1 MHKILAALLLAI
13 LLYSAP
19 ARAQSAPRDPF
30 RETEAIT
37 NPYQYAQAIQQ
48 VVVMGIV
55 MADKVERVIV
65 QISGYDDLAVFKN
78 GDTIAV
84 NFQGLPHEFKITEV
98 TPRSVSF
105 EAGPKHSKKG
115 ADPETFTYEVFLL

>member
-1 MHKILAALLLAI
+1 MHKIIAFLLLTV

-19 ARAQSAPRDPF
+19 ARAESDPRDPF
-30 RETEAIT
+30 KQTEAIT

-55 MADKVERVIV
+55 MSGKVQRVIV
-65 QISGYDDLAVFKN
+65 QISGYDDLAVFKG

-98 TPRSVSF
+98 NPRSVSF
-105 EAGPKHSKKG
+105 EAGPKLSKKG
-115 ADPETFTYEVFLL
+115 ADPDTFTYEVFLL